1 MPTPP
6 DMDAMARDFFARHP
20 EVKLAALGAKEN
32 ARSMDLSP
40 FGVPMHYYAAERH
53 PQLVERYR
61 DANALAFPGDLTL
74 PGWVLSD
81 LYLLPSAVGLLTC
94 PGRFIDVPTRKRLG
108 LHPDDLW
115 PWLRPTSALPR
126 SAPGPSSAFPCSRWC
141 HASWPAP
148 G

>member
-94 PGRFIDVPTRKRLG
+94 PGHFIDVPTRKRLG
-108 LHPDDLW
+108 LHPDDLSVAAAYFCS
-115 PWLRPTSALPR
+115 PSVC
-126 SAPGPSSAFPCSRWC
+126 PGSFIGVSLV
-141 HASWPAP
+141 
-148 G
+148 